1 MLFWCWDVVTLLLH
15 ATFIAEMMIISSM
28 CAVISLVVVA
38 DDDSY
43 DDSDAI

>member
-1 MLFWCWDVVTLLLH
+1 LH
-15 ATFIAEMMIISSM
+15 ATFIAEMMIISNM
-28 CAVISLVVVA
+28 CAFVSFVVAAA